1 MSSPPDETSLAET
14 GLQSGSG
21 AAASPSAAGAVS
33 RPGWLSSGPG
43 RSGETIAP
51 GALLAERY
59 RILGL
64 VGRGGMGEVYRA
76 EDLRLGQNVALKF
89 LPAAVADDPQRLAQ
103 FHHEVRI
110 ARQVSHRN
118 VCRVYDIGEDHGRV
132 FLTMELIDGEDLALL
147 LKRIGRF
154 PEERATEIARQ
165 ICAGLAAAHDLGV
178 LHRDLKP
185 ANIML
190 DADGRVRITDFGL
203 AGLAGTFTDVR
214 SGTPAYM
221 APEQLAGKDVSERS
235 DIFSLGLVL
244 FEIFTGKRAF
254 DATTIAELLRQHDE
268 GARLSGS
275 TSGRTLDPVV
285 EQVIGRCLAPDPA
298 QRPASALAVSA
309 ALPGGDPLAAA
320 LAAGETPSPAMVA
333 AAGRVEPVSLRIG
346 LPLLAFAFICFGALV
361 ALRQAT
367 AFYRFMPIDLPPA
380 VLEDRARQVLD
391 RFGYRETPA
400 DSVSQLRDD
409 GGYLQWA
416 RRQPSATRWDQL
428 ATGRAPAVGLWYRTS
443 PRFLVTMNEWAQ
455 VSATD
460 PPLRMVGMTYVDVD
474 AKGALLDF
482 IAVPP
487 QRTPGAAPAAAEM
500 DWQPVFDA
508 AKWPRARF
516 TPVRPEWT
524 PPVATDVRAAWTGT
538 VPELGAT
545 ELRLEAGAFAGKVVF
560 VQTIGPWTKPSRVPP
575 PIKGGVERALDDF
588 KNVLVLFLMVGSA
601 LLARRMVLLGRGD
614 WRGATTVA
622 VSLFILSMAQWTVG
636 AHHVPDYGTVQNKF
650 FDACADQFFRAGIAW
665 LAYLGIEPWIRRH
678 WPTSLISWTR
688 VLSGSFRDPLVGR
701 DVLIGIAFGVA
712 GALYPQLIEYTLQAF
727 GKGAVSPAFTGI
739 WTLTTPRYVGASL
752 FAAVNNAMFNT
763 LLLTL
768 LYVVFRRGLRRPW
781 LAALATIAVLTLII
795 TSEDGFGDGM
805 MGLLLFASVSAL
817 IIAPL
822 HFHGLLPFMA
832 AFSVR
837 QVLMSNTLTAD
848 LGAWYAGPTWV
859 IGAAVIGLAVT
870 AFLNSRAGAPT
881 FGRLLEE

>member
-1 MSSPPDETSLAET
+1 MPSPSDETSLAET
-14 GLQSGSG
+14 GLQPGGGAQASHPSGG
-21 AAASPSAAGAVS
+21 TAS
-33 RPGWLSSGPG
+33 RPGWLSSGSGP
-43 RSGETIAP
+43 SGETVAP
-51 GALLAERY
+51 GSLLADRY

-89 LPAAVADDPQRLAQ
+89 LPPAVAEDPQRLAQ

-203 AGLAGTFTDVR
+203 AGLAGSFTDIR

-221 APEQLAGKDVSERS
+221 APEQLAGQDVSERS

-244 FEIFTGKRAF
+244 YEIFTGKRAF
-254 DATTIAELLRQHDE
+254 DATTIAELLRQHDD
-268 GARLSGS
+268 GVRLSGS

-285 EQVIGRCLAPDPA
+285 EQVILRCLAPDPA

-333 AAGRVEPVSLRIG
+333 AAGRVEPVALRIG
-346 LPLLAFAFICFGALV
+346 LPLLAFALVCFGALV
-361 ALRQAT
+361 TLRQAT
-367 AFYRFMPIDLPPA
+367 AFYRFMPVDLPPA

-391 RFGYRETPA
+391 RFGYHEAPA

-409 GGYLQWA
+409 RDYLAWA

-443 PRFLVTMNEWAQ
+443 PRFMVPIAEWTQVTP
-455 VSATD
+455 TD
-460 PPLRMVGMTYVDVD
+460 PPLRMAGMTYVDVD
-474 AKGALLDF
+474 ARGALLDF
-482 IAVPP
+482 NAVPP
-487 QRTPGAAPAAAEM
+487 QRTPGAAPPTGQI

-508 AKWPRARF
+508 VRWPRERF
-516 TPVRPEWT
+516 TPVTPEWT

-545 ELRLEAGAFAGKVVF
+545 LLRLEAGAFAGKVVF
-560 VQTIGPWTKPSRVPP
+560 VQTVGPWTRPGRVPP
-575 PIKGGVERALDDF
+575 PTEHGIGRALAVF
-588 KNVLVLFLMVGSA
+588 KNLLVLGLILGSA

-614 WRGATTVA
+614 WRGATTLA
-622 VSLFILSMAQWTVG
+622 ASLFVLAMAQWTVG
-636 AHHVPDYGTVQNKF
+636 AHHVPDYGTVQNTF
-650 FDACADQFFRAGIAW
+650 FDACADQLFRSGIAW

-688 VLSGSFRDPLVGR
+688 VLTGSFRDPLVGR

-712 GALYPQLIEYTLQAF
+712 GALYPGLIEYALHVF
-727 GKGAVSPAFTGI
+727 GRDALDPAFTGI
-739 WTLTTPRYVGASL
+739 WALTTPRYVGASL
-752 FAAVNNAMFNT
+752 LAAVSNAMFNT

-768 LYVVFRRGLRRPW
+768 LYVVFRRRLPRPW
-781 LAALATIAVLTLII
+781 LAALATTVVLALII
-795 TSEDGFGDGM
+795 TSEDGFGGP
-805 MGLLLFASVSAL
+805 LEFAL
-817 IIAPL
+817 IASISVLIVAPL
-822 HFHGLLPFMA
+822 HFHGLLPFMT
-832 AFSVR
+832 AFAVR
-837 QVLMSNTLTAD
+837 QVLMANTLTAD

-859 IGAAVIGLAVT
+859 IGAAVIGLAVV

>member
-1 MSSPPDETSLAET
+1 
-14 GLQSGSG
+14 
-21 AAASPSAAGAVS
+21 
-33 RPGWLSSGPG
+33 
-43 RSGETIAP
+43 
-51 GALLAERY
+51 
-59 RILGL
+59 
-64 VGRGGMGEVYRA
+64 
-76 EDLRLGQNVALKF
+76 
-89 LPAAVADDPQRLAQ
+89 
-103 FHHEVRI
+103 
-110 ARQVSHRN
+110 VSHRN

-190 DADGRVRITDFGL
+190 DAEGRVRITDFGL
-203 AGLAGTFTDVR
+203 AGLAGTFTDIR

-244 FEIFTGKRAF
+244 YEIYTGKRAF
-254 DATTIAELLRQHDE
+254 DATTIAELLHQHDE
-268 GARLSGS
+268 GVRVAGS
-275 TSGRTLDPVV
+275 SGRTLDPVV
-285 EQVIGRCLAPDPA
+285 EQVITRCLSTDPA
-298 QRPASALAVSA
+298 ARPPSALAVSA

-333 AAGRVEPVSLRIG
+333 AAGRVEPVPLRVG
-346 LPLLAFAFICFGALV
+346 VPLLVFAIVCFGALV

-367 AFYRFMPIDLPPA
+367 AFYRMMPVDLPPA

-391 RFGYRETPA
+391 RFGYTEPPA

-409 GGYLQWA
+409 REYLAWA

-428 ATGRAPAVGLWYRTS
+428 ATGRAPAVGLWHRTS
-443 PRFLVTMNEWAQ
+443 PRFLVPNTEWAQ
-455 VSATD
+455 VTPSD
-460 PPLRMVGMTYVDVD
+460 PALRMVGMTYVDVD
-474 AKGALLDF
+474 ARGALLDF
-482 IAVPP
+482 NAVPP
-487 QRTPGAAPAAAEM
+487 QRTSGTPPPVTV
-500 DWQPVFDA
+500 DWQPVFEA
-508 AKWPRARF
+508 VRWPRERF
-516 TPVRPEWT
+516 TPVTPEWT

-545 ELRLEAGAFAGKVVF
+545 PLRLEAGAFAGKIVF
-560 VQTIGPWTKPSRVPP
+560 VQTIGPWTQPARMPP
-575 PIKGGVERALDDF
+575 PVVHGLGRALDIF
-588 KNVLVLFLMVGSA
+588 KNVMVLFLIVGSA
-601 LLARRMVLLGRGD
+601 VLARRMVMLGRGD

-622 VSLFILSMAQWTVG
+622 LVLFVLAMAQWIVG
-636 AHHVPDYGTVQNKF
+636 AHHVPDYGTEQNKF
-650 FDACADQFFRAGIAW
+650 FDAFADQLFRSSIAW

-678 WPTSLISWTR
+678 WPTSLISWSR
-688 VLSGSFRDPLVGR
+688 MLKGSFRDPLVGR

-712 GALYPQLIEYTLQAF
+712 GALYPGLIEYALKSF
-727 GKGAVSPAFTGI
+727 GGEVFNPAFTGI
-739 WTLTTPRYVGASL
+739 WALTTPRYVGASL
-752 FAAVNNAMFNT
+752 LAAVGNAMFNT

-768 LYVVFRRGLRRPW
+768 LYVIFRRRLRRPS
-781 LAALATIAVLTLII
+781 LAALGTTVVLTLII
-795 TSEDGFGDGM
+795 TAEDGFGG
-805 MGLLLFASVSAL
+805 GLPGFAMIASISAL

-832 AFSVR
+832 AFGVR
-837 QVLMSNTLTAD
+837 QVLTSNTLTAD

-859 IGAAVIGLAVT
+859 IGAAVIGLAVV